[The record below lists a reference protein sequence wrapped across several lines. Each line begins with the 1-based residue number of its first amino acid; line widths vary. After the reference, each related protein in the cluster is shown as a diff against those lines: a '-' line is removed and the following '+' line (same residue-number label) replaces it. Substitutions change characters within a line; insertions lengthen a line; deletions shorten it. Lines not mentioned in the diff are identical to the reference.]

1 MSAPASAFNYEE
13 SIKRF
18 TYFGI
23 SKLLKES
30 EYSNNYDSKGSQD
43 SIPNNLLNK
52 YLELIGREIMR
63 DEAPSLDDIETKLQA
78 TREQM
83 GYSDNGRTNANEKYN
98 DSTIDA
104 SQTSVSII
112 AELERRGYLKDS
124 SKWLSKKG
132 FLAVGGRLL
141 HDVMKAL
148 KNADSG
154 MHETTHVGSG
164 SLLFDTTKKY
174 EAGNDIRLLN
184 VPKSML
190 NAIER
195 MSKTKQKISIPV
207 EITIDDLEEYETKQD
222 VRMSV
227 VYCIDLSSTMR
238 YSTMYGD
245 MSRIEAAK
253 RALWSLYFLN
263 QKYFSSDSIY
273 IIGFGALAS
282 KVSPFD
288 IPYLKTFEPGSDFLH
303 YTNYQAAFRLA
314 RKVLPKRR
322 IS

>member
-30 EYSNNYDSKGSQD
+30 EYSNNYDSNRSQD

-63 DEAPSLDDIETKLQA
+63 DESPSLDDIETKLQA

-83 GYSDNGRTNANEKYN
+83 GYSDNGGTNVNEKYN
-98 DSTIDA
+98 DSTIDT

-112 AELERRGYLKDS
+112 AELERKGYLKDS

-245 MSRIEAAK
+245 MSRIEGSK
-253 RALWSLYFLN
+253 TCFMEFV
-263 QKYFSSDSIY
+263 FS
-273 IIGFGALAS
+273 
-282 KVSPFD
+282 K
-288 IPYLKTFEPGSDFLH
+288 
-303 YTNYQAAFRLA
+303 
-314 RKVLPKRR
+314 PK
-322 IS
+322 ILFI